1 MLDFFLTLFDINV
14 RIGNPLEQAKNECFY
29 FLINHIWNSLSGGRT
44 CFGSNFGNRKS
55 GWLLHSFREGDR
67 SARARFER
75 FKSRKTPTTRTSITP
90 ISVSDQYG
98 NRYRGDLITSTYDP
112 SAKARAELPPGIN
125 VKAPKPRQS
134 STRRNMKPSQ
144 KLPGKKKLRS
154 FAHLCHAFRKP

>member
-1 MLDFFLTLFDINV
+1 MNVFISLLIIFGTVFLVGEHVLARTLETG
-14 RIGNPLEQAKNECFY
+14 RAGGY
-29 FLINHIWNSLSGGRT
+29 YTHSG
-44 CFGSNFGNRKS
+44 K
-55 GWLLHSFREGDR
+55 GDR

-112 SAKARAELPPGIN
+112 SAKARRELPPGIN